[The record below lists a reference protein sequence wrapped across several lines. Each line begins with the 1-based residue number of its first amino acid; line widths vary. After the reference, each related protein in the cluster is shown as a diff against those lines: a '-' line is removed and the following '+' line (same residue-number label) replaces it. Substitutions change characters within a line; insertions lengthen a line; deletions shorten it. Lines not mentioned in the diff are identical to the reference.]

1 MMFRLP
7 AKTQFRT
14 SMVRSGPV
22 QASKV
27 QAELAKFW
35 VARLYFVV
43 CQLNVHPYSINIR
56 LHKKMRY
63 HLANEQHKDKEII
76 TTIS

>member
-1 MMFRLP
+1 MMFRLA
-7 AKTQFRT
+7 AKTQFHT
-14 SMVRSGPV
+14 STVRSGPV

-43 CQLNVHPYSINIR
+43 CQLNVHPYSINI